1 MHYIEAKTI
10 LSAKNEQL
18 HLTERKNMTL
28 EELKIRQLTNQ
39 YLLAPADKLT
49 VMRDLCGVQAQFMTN
64 ALHSLKIR
72 TNDYDEQTVADGLV
86 KNWSVRGTVHV
97 FAESD
102 LPLFIRCNNGADYR
116 KNEWQGYSYMKNQRP
131 CWALTPERQKC
142 LADIILAAVSERA
155 YTRDELKELCRAN
168 GMTKIEED
176 CMFESWGG
184 GIRELCVRGFMNYT
198 VQEKKQYIAS
208 PEFSPIPEEE
218 AKFEIARRYFT
229 NIAPATIHDAMYYT
243 GAKQAEVKNWLQNLP
258 VESFDF
264 GGRTYYYIPN
274 GKTYDGDIPHCIFLA
289 GFDQLMLGYQKK
301 ESIYLKPEY
310 LRGVFNLAG
319 IVMPPLLID
328 GDVAGIWKN
337 KNGKLEI
344 KCFRSLTQTEK
355 SYIEQAAD
363 KLWGDIKEVK
373 YKEG

>member
-1 MHYIEAKTI
+1 
-10 LSAKNEQL
+10 
-18 HLTERKNMTL
+18 MTL

-39 YLLAPADKLT
+39 YLLEPADKLT

-131 CWALTPERQKC
+131 CWALMPERQKY
-142 LADIILAAVSERA
+142 LADIIISAVAERA

-229 NIAPATIHDAMYYT
+229 NIAPATIQ
-243 GAKQAEVKNWLQNLP
+243 KQIVK
-258 VESFDF
+258 
-264 GGRTYYYIPN
+264 T
-274 GKTYDGDIPHCIFLA
+274 
-289 GFDQLMLGYQKK
+289 
-301 ESIYLKPEY
+301 
-310 LRGVFNLAG
+310 
-319 IVMPPLLID
+319 
-328 GDVAGIWKN
+328 
-337 KNGKLEI
+337 
-344 KCFRSLTQTEK
+344 
-355 SYIEQAAD
+355 AAD
-363 KLWGDIKEVK
+363 MPFGDYIDYWYRNFCELSIAATTRLKYENDIYKHIIPGIGKIPLAALKKSDLEKFYAEQMKSGNLDRNGVGDKKL
-373 YKEG
+373 

>member
-1 MHYIEAKTI
+1 
-10 LSAKNEQL
+10 
-18 HLTERKNMTL
+18 
-28 EELKIRQLTNQ
+28 
-39 YLLAPADKLT
+39 
-49 VMRDLCGVQAQFMTN
+49 
-64 ALHSLKIR
+64 
-72 TNDYDEQTVADGLV
+72 
-86 KNWSVRGTVHV
+86 
-97 FAESD
+97 
-102 LPLFIRCNNGADYR
+102 
-116 KNEWQGYSYMKNQRP
+116 MKNQRL
-131 CWALTPERQKC
+131 CWALTPERQKY
-142 LADIILAAVSERA
+142 LADIIISAVSERA

-198 VQEKKQYIAS
+198 VQKKKQYIAS

-243 GAKQAEVKNWLQNLP
+243 GAKQAEVKNWLRDLP

-264 GGRTYYYIPN
+264 GGMTYYYIPN

-344 KCFRSLTQTEK
+344 KCFRELSQAEK

-363 KLWGDIKEVK
+363 KLWGDIKEIK
-373 YKEG
+373 YKEGI

>member
-1 MHYIEAKTI
+1 
-10 LSAKNEQL
+10 
-18 HLTERKNMTL
+18 MTL

-116 KNEWQGYSYMKNQRP
+116 KNEWQGYSFMKNQRP
-131 CWALTPERQKC
+131 CLALTPERQKY
-142 LADIILAAVSERA
+142 LADIIISAVSERA

-229 NIAPATIHDAMYYT
+229 NIAPATIHDAMYFT
-243 GAKQAEVKNWLQNLP
+243 GAKQAEVKNWLRNLP

-274 GKTYDGDIPHCIFLA
+274 KHTMGTFRIAFSLRDSISLCLDIRKKRVFILSPNIFAAYSILQVSSCRHCSSTAMWREYGKTKTGSSKSSASASCRKP
-289 GFDQLMLGYQKK
+289 KK
-301 ESIYLKPEY
+301 AI
-310 LRGVFNLAG
+310 
-319 IVMPPLLID
+319 
-328 GDVAGIWKN
+328 
-337 KNGKLEI
+337 
-344 KCFRSLTQTEK
+344 
-355 SYIEQAAD
+355 
-363 KLWGDIKEVK
+363 
-373 YKEG
+373 